1 MGENFLTIYF
11 LGSKEKVKELQTI
24 FQKLGFSKE
33 KETLNCRLENGRW
46 AIIFD
51 YKITDEQLQDAR
63 KLFDYVK
70 VKKI

>member
-11 LGSKEKVKELQTI
+11 LGSKEKAKEIQMIL
-24 FQKLGFSKE
+24 QKLGFDKE
-33 KETLNCRLENGRW
+33 KETYNSNIGNGRY

-63 KLFDYVK
+63 KVFQYIK